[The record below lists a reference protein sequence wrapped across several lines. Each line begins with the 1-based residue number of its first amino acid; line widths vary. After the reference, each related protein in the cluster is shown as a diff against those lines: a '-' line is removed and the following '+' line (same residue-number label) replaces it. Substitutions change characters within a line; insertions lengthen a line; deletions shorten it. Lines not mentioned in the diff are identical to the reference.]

1 MPRILHRL
9 EVGGDF
15 YQDDT
20 DAAQLSDVYKIPD
33 GFHEFL
39 RAFLTV
45 LHHGLVACSSCLG
58 KPVVKEAVYGQ
69 RIRFFNRVRA
79 TLTHGMTDCH
89 TDGICLLRCA
99 SSEKIRNGAH
109 PSHRYGT
116 GCSDTGFLVRG
127 ILSRSVL
134 DTWFLVRQ
142 IVYLRFSLTG
152 R

>member
-45 LHHGLVACSSCLG
+45 LHHGLVACPVCVGKFVLRKRFTANGSDSS
-58 KPVVKEAVYGQ
+58 
-69 RIRFFNRVRA
+69 
-79 TLTHGMTDCH
+79 
-89 TDGICLLRCA
+89 
-99 SSEKIRNGAH
+99 
-109 PSHRYGT
+109 
-116 GCSDTGFLVRG
+116 
-127 ILSRSVL
+127 
-134 DTWFLVRQ
+134 
-142 IVYLRFSLTG
+142 IVSAPPLPMA
-152 R
+152 